1 MLLVVGFSTG
11 GKSISET
18 MSSEDLI
25 KQFWQKDKEQHF
37 TPSETR
43 LFFALV
49 QMVGSGEMVMSDA
62 EIAASVGVCLA
73 VMRKARKRLADVGLI
88 VVSSGNGRGCKTV
101 YRLSV
106 EDKVVPQPEKPKEDA
121 AVESVQEPERAIE
134 QADEQPPALEE
145 VKPKRTRTARP
156 KDGDLFGKT
165 DMRPKRASV
174 PVEVEPPDME
184 DVVIHFIAQGV
195 PREVA
200 ETFYYHYDS
209 LGWITNS
216 GVKVKRWQ
224 SLANKWITKEKQEY
238 GSKINQSGD
247 TFKQNIA
254 ERVARAE
261 REYREAVGH

>member
-1 MLLVVGFSTG
+1 
-11 GKSISET
+11 

-25 KQFWQKDKEQHF
+25 RIFWLKDAEVHF
-37 TPSETR
+37 NPSETR
-43 LFFALV
+43 MFFALV
-49 QMVGSGEMVMSDA
+49 QMVGSGELVMSDA

-73 VMRKARKRLADVGLI
+73 VMRKARKRLLDSGLI

-106 EDKVVPQPEKPKEDA
+106 ADEVVPQPEKPKEDA
-121 AVESVQEPERAIE
+121 AVEPVQGSERAIE
-134 QADEQPPALEE
+134 QADEQPPALED
-145 VKPKRTRTARP
+145 VKPKRTRKP
-156 KDGDLFGKT
+156 KDGDLFGKK
-165 DMRPKRASV
+165 DMRPRRT

-184 DVVIHFIAQGV
+184 DVVRHFIRQGV
-195 PREVA
+195 SREVA

-209 LGWITNS
+209 LGWMTNS

-238 GSKINQSGD
+238 GRKTNQSGD
-247 TFKQNIA
+247 TFKQSIA

>member
-1 MLLVVGFSTG
+1 
-11 GKSISET
+11 
-18 MSSEDLI
+18 MSSEDL
-25 KQFWQKDKEQHF
+25 KRQFWQKDKEQHF

-43 LFFALV
+43 FFFALV

-106 EDKVVPQPEKPKEDA
+106 EDEVVPQPEKPKEDA
-121 AVESVQEPERAIE
+121 VSQEAKPVQEPE

-156 KDGDLFGKT
+156 KDGDLFGKK
-165 DMRPKRASV
+165 DMRPRRT

-184 DVVIHFIAQGV
+184 DVVIHFIEQGV

-209 LGWITNS
+209 LGWMTNS